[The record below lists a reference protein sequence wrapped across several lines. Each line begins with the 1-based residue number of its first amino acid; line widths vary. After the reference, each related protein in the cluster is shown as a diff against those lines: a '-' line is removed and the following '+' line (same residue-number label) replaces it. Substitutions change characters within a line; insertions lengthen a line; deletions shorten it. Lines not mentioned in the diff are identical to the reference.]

1 MLSGKL
7 NRGSLL
13 VKASSGIRGHAYN
26 YWKKKKK
33 KKWRRRRRREN
44 GIELIRTNG
53 GIAHNLSKTKRNP
66 RLFEWE

>member
-26 YWKKKKK
+26 YWKKKK

>member
-13 VKASSGIRGHAYN
+13 VRHQVVLGVTHITTE
-26 YWKKKKK
+26 KKKKK
-33 KKWRRRRRREN
+33 GRRRRRREN
-44 GIELIRTNG
+44 GIELIWTNG

>member
-26 YWKKKKK
+26 YSKKKKEKKMKKKKK
-33 KKWRRRRRREN
+33 KKRERDRIDMNQWRN
-44 GIELIRTNG
+44 C
-53 GIAHNLSKTKRNP
+53 S
-66 RLFEWE
+66 

>member
-26 YWKKKKK
+26 YWKKKK
-33 KKWRRRRRREN
+33 E
-44 GIELIRTNG
+44 EEEEERTG
-53 GIAHNLSKTKRNP
+53 
-66 RLFEWE
+66 

>member
-33 KKWRRRRRREN
+33 KGRRRRRREN
-44 GIELIRTNG
+44 GIELIWTNG

>member
-26 YWKKKKK
+26 YWKKKKRK
-33 KKWRRRRRREN
+33 KNE
-44 GIELIRTNG
+44 EEEEEERTG
-53 GIAHNLSKTKRNP
+53 
-66 RLFEWE
+66 